1 MITTMRKMFA
11 RIFSRDEVLQSAR
24 EVEAVQ
30 RLRRIH
36 PADWCQALTCCAMGD
51 ETRSIATARRTFF
64 ANTGYMPEESSFY
77 ERFCEGSVALM
88 KHLFEKALAFSTHE
102 HREALAAALGGSG
115 LVDVEAI
122 DGSQITLPASAAD
135 KFPST
140 NDEHG
145 GVKLTATLS
154 VLFQA
159 ISSITLTDAKT
170 HDRKA
175 LKLPRWLHGRLI
187 LIDRGYADHRLWAA
201 IEERMGFF
209 LTPLKYSTMPMIQA
223 IRSGVGKAHV
233 GEPLSGDLR
242 YWKDVDVDA
251 EFTVRKR
258 GRRSFRVVRVPV
270 WRELPNG
277 DTETVDLWFVTNLP
291 PDLFSPEQLATIY
304 RLRWEVEQLFRTLKM
319 VGRLDHLQSANP
331 HVIHTFIYATLL
343 GMVLSHDL
351 CALLRRSHPKVEP
364 SPYRVLALVLTYIP
378 SIVAALG
385 SRHITSVLRTFEV
398 ALLREGLNPNPG
410 RPYRSAIYAARLRNV
425 A

>member
-1 MITTMRKMFA
+1 MITTMRRMFA
-11 RIFSRDEVLQSAR
+11 RIFSHDGVLESAR

-36 PADWCQALTCCAMGD
+36 PADWCQAVTCCAMGD
-51 ETRSIATARRTFF
+51 ETRSIATARRMFF

-88 KHLFEKALAFSTHE
+88 KSLFERALALSTRE
-102 HREALAAALGGSG
+102 HREALAAALKGSG

-135 KFPST
+135 EFPST
-140 NDEHG
+140 SDEHG

-154 VLFQA
+154 VLFQS
-159 ISSITLTDAKT
+159 ISSITLTDART

-187 LIDRGYADHRLWAA
+187 LVDRGYADHRLWAT
-201 IEERMGFF
+201 IEDRKGFF
-209 LTPLKYSTMPMIQA
+209 LTPLKYSTMPKIQA

-233 GEPLSGDLR
+233 GQPLTGDLR
-242 YWKDVDVDA
+242 YWKEVDVDA
-251 EFTVRKR
+251 QFTVRKR
-258 GRRSFRVVRVPV
+258 GRRSFRVVRAQVCS
-270 WRELPNG
+270 G
-277 DTETVDLWFVTNLP
+277 GETIDLWFVTNLP
-291 PDLFSPEQLATIY
+291 PELFSPEQLATLY

-319 VGRLDHLQSANP
+319 VGRLDHFQSANP

-351 CALLRRSHPKVEP
+351 CALLRRCYPKVEP
-364 SPYRVLALVLTYIP
+364 SPYRVMALVLMNIP

-385 SRHITSVLRTFEV
+385 TRRLSSVLRDFEV
-398 ALLREGLNPNPG
+398 ALLREGVNPNPG
-410 RPYRSAIYAARLRNV
+410 RPYRSAIYSERLANV